1 MRDDHIETALRRPD
15 TPLPATPGAYRR
27 VLRRRAR
34 RTRVLVT
41 GGVLALAAVVGL
53 GVAGVRALPSMPE
66 PAPVAPPTTDPLQLR
81 LPNGISEGGKLL
93 GPVRIAARTD
103 GFVLLTQL
111 TKPSDAPDPMVCA
124 IVASTA
130 GVESLTAT
138 FGSGGFC
145 RPTGWR
151 EDDEVA
157 LVPFPPVTGKPDRLD
172 NGLSGEV
179 GPGVARVRVTGRC
192 HYRPVEAEVTPSAEP
207 GEDAGYFI
215 VPPQPPA
222 SPGPT
227 PSSAS
232 TPAAGK
238 SAARHCSGPC
248 RAASAPAT
256 RLTPGTSRTSR
267 SWRSSGASR
276 AVSSW
281 SRPSPARPG

>member
-15 TPLPATPGAYRR
+15 TPWPATPGAYRR

-41 GGVLALAAVVGL
+41 GGLLALAAVAGL
-53 GVAGVRALPSMPE
+53 GVAGVRALPSIPE

-192 HYRPVEAEVTPSAEP
+192 HYRPVEAEVTPSVEP

-215 VPPQPPA
+215 VPPQP
-222 SPGPT
+222 GF
-227 PSSAS
+227 
-232 TPAAGK
+232 
-238 SAARHCSGPC
+238 
-248 RAASAPAT
+248 
-256 RLTPGTSRTSR
+256 
-267 SWRSSGASR
+267 
-276 AVSSW
+276 
-281 SRPSPARPG
+281 ARPDTVVSLDASGREVRRTALLRPLPSGVSPCYPPDAGYIENLTQLEELRRLQGG